1 MESRTLTCEGQ
12 LVATAEVADAYGY
25 DRDQYDN
32 IFLFKNS
39 SGYELLVV
47 GRHERYTEDGSLDR
61 ASVHVDVTS
70 APSGQ
75 ALGELVEAR
84 WSCTSAVWW
93 QILDHAREHDA
104 GLHAL
109 WIPERMRRDLD
120 ASSVYD
126 KSLALHS
133 GYFGGRELGAPGRAE
148 ADWKERAVEDAA
160 ALLTD
165 RGWRVRTGPALSP
178 EVEPGGLLSVGTQVV
193 GSLWASR
200 YGREVALVIRVDDCG
215 EIYSR
220 LADPD
225 DLLPPPPGLGHP
237 GDAGPPPGGAQER
250 EGGQR
255 EPVAVGDA
263 LEQLLGGHLGGV
275 GPGCA
280 LEL

>member
-1 MESRTLTCEGQ
+1 MESRAITCEGQ
-12 LVATAEVADAYGY
+12 LVATAEVADTYGY
-25 DRDQYDN
+25 DRDHYDN
-32 IFLFKNS
+32 IFLFKNG

-47 GRHERYTEDGSLDR
+47 GRHERYAEDGSLDR

-70 APSGQ
+70 ATSGQ

-104 GLHAL
+104 ELHAL

-165 RGWRVRTGPALSP
+165 RGWRVRPGPALSP
-178 EVEPGGLLSVGTQVV
+178 EVKPGGLLSVGTQVV

-220 LADPD
+220 LADSE
-225 DLLPPPPGLGHP
+225 DLVPRSLGHP
-237 GDAGPPPGGAQER
+237 GDDGLTPA
-250 EGGQR
+250 GGQAPEGSER
-255 EPVAVGDA
+255 DPVAVGDA